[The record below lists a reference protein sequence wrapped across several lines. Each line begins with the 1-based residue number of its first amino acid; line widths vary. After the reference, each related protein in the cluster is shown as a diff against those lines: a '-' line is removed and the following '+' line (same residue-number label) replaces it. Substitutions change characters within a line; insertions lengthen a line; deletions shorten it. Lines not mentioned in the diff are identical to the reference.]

1 MSVPIKVLI
10 VEDSEDDTE
19 FLLRELRHGD
29 YAPEHMRVDSP
40 RTLREALK
48 SNEWDIILSDYYM
61 PGFSAL
67 TALQIVHDLN
77 VNVPFVVITGATGE
91 DIAVEA
97 MRAGAQDY
105 LLKHNLRRLVS
116 VVRRELLITK
126 NRRNHHEKQEHIT
139 NMLNVSRQI
148 LNSIGTPVVVFDH
161 DEKVIHFNAAC
172 QRLTALS
179 ENDVIGT
186 LPWEKMFVGEDPQWF
201 KTLLIEVN
209 TGKFQP
215 LIKEHVCNN
224 YRGEKINLPW
234 IYHLVVDDNREMKYL
249 VATAKYF
256 EDSQR

>member
-19 FLLRELRHGD
+19 FLLRELRHGE
-29 YAPEHMRVDSP
+29 YAPQHIRVDSP

-48 SNEWDIILSDYYM
+48 NDEWDIILSDYYM

-67 TALQIVHDLN
+67 TALQIVHDMKIN
-77 VNVPFVVITGATGE
+77 IPFVVITGATGE

-126 NRRNHHEKQEHIT
+126 NRKNSHEQHALIT
-139 NMLNVSRQI
+139 NELHVNRQI
-148 LNSIGTPVVVFDH
+148 LNSVAAPVVVFDH
-161 DEKVIHFNAAC
+161 DEKIVHFNAMC
-172 QRLTALS
+172 QHLTGLR

-186 LPWEKMFVGEDPQWF
+186 LPWEKVFKEEAPQWF
-201 KTLLIEVN
+201 KDLLADVNAGRFETLV
-209 TGKFQP
+209 
-215 LIKEHVCNN
+215 KEHICCTAKGQAITV
-224 YRGEKINLPW
+224 PW
-234 IYHLVVDDNREMKYL
+234 IYNLVVDDNREVKYL
-249 VATAKYF
+249 VATAKYC
-256 EDSQR
+256 DNH